1 MDDRPRE
8 IIPAKRAVVKHESL
22 QVRVANCV
30 LVVNA
35 TLRKC
40 IWNIQLTMAYVDESA
55 ESLETY
61 KRVRER

>member
-1 MDDRPRE
+1 MDDRPRR

-22 QVRVANCV
+22 QVRVANCI

-40 IWNIQLTMAYVDESA
+40 I
-55 ESLETY
+55 
-61 KRVRER
+61 